1 MQEEYAMATTQS
13 HKSKPN
19 SSFFKNIQNSHFKKI
34 FLKNWLTVFIS
45 IVLPIIICVLSLHW
59 QSRQS
64 LLNEIDEGARR
75 STLNTAAT
83 LEALFQE
90 ASSTLDNALPDQTT
104 LRFFSTQA
112 SFPTPYSFVS
122 LIDDIRDRVNAD
134 LHSRLYYSVDF
145 YSAASDFLVSSRHQ
159 GQFYRWVDET
169 SICNAYL
176 QYQQQHP
183 EQLHFA
189 VSRATTD
196 PATPRVLTIYRTHPI
211 TSYQNSFV
219 SISINQEQ
227 LVSFIIDASNSKNST
242 FLLTDEDGQVLFDT
256 SGELIDTQF
265 AVDMDNSSFTCTVNG
280 QLVRVFWTN
289 LDMFNWRCIQTIP
302 LVEYQRSTVR
312 LRHLTYIIIALA
324 TVVSTLVSYG
334 VTLKLFHPVEAI
346 LNVVENPSDCQDVN
360 TRDEELQFI
369 LLQILE
375 LFQKNIT
382 LENEM
387 LDRVVSLRRLRA
399 NALQKQM
406 SPHFL
411 NNVLNVIN
419 WTAIEE
425 TGNEN
430 CVTSQQLVLL
440 ADIIRTMKEQTGNL
454 STVASEIDYTK
465 KFMQLEELRYGTQII
480 CTYEIDD
487 SILNTPIPAISLQTL
502 VENAITHG
510 LQPKGS
516 VGNIC
521 IRIAP
526 NAMHG
531 LHISVEDDGVGMS
544 QSAID
549 SIFASLQQEF
559 VCAHEHLGLINLFQ
573 RFRLIYGDECVFH
586 ISNGSDG
593 GLCVQIDT
601 PEVIPEFLSQID
613 HVR

>member
-1 MQEEYAMATTQS
+1 MAVTQS
-13 HKSKPN
+13 NRSKPYLKL
-19 SSFFKNIQNSHFKKI
+19 FKNIQNSHFKKI

-45 IVLPIIICVLSLHW
+45 IVLPLIICVLFLHW
-59 QSRQS
+59 QSKQS

-90 ASSTLDNALPDQTT
+90 ASSTLDNALLDQTT
-104 LRFFSTQA
+104 LRFFSTHA

-122 LIDDIRDRVNAD
+122 LVNDVRDRVNAD

-145 YSAASDFLVSSRHQ
+145 YSAASDFLVSSRLQ
-159 GQFYRWVDET
+159 GQFFRWVDET

-176 QYQQQHP
+176 EYQQQHP

-189 VSRATTD
+189 VARTTTD
-196 PATPRVLTIYRTHPI
+196 SASPRVLTIYRAHPI

-219 SISINQEQ
+219 SISLDLDQ
-227 LVSFIIDASNSKNST
+227 LVSFIIDVNNSKNST
-242 FLLTDEDGQVLFDT
+242 FLLTDEDGNVLFDT
-256 SGELIDTQF
+256 SEDLIDTQF
-265 AVDMDNSSFTCTVNG
+265 AVDNDNSSFTCTVNG

-289 LDMFNWRCIQTIP
+289 MGMFNLRCIQTIP
-302 LVEYQRSTVR
+302 LVEYQRSTLQ

-324 TVVSTLVSYG
+324 TVLSTLLSYG
-334 VTLKLFHPVEAI
+334 VTLKLFRPVEAI
-346 LNVVENPSDCQDVN
+346 LNVVENPSGCQDVN
-360 TRDEELQFI
+360 TTDEELQFI

-411 NNVLNVIN
+411 NNILNVIN

-425 TGNEN
+425 TGDEN

-480 CTYEIDD
+480 CNYEIDV

-516 VGNIC
+516 IGNIC
-521 IRIAP
+521 IRIVP

-531 LHISVEDDGVGMS
+531 LHISVEDDGIGMS
-544 QSAID
+544 QNAID

-559 VCAHEHLGLINLFQ
+559 VCAQEHLGLINLFQ